1 MLLDGT
7 FKHLGR
13 TRQIIKVLVKYGFED
28 IVFHS
33 FLQNIV
39 PRRMLLSWTRENR
52 IVSATTRWERIRMA
66 AEEAGPSAIK
76 IAQIMSNRSDIIPE
90 ELIVELKK
98 LQSEVKTFPFS
109 VARKILDEELPRPY
123 DEIFE
128 EFNEVP
134 IGSASIG
141 QVYKAKLR
149 TGEEVVVKLRRPGVG
164 KLLVQDLEI
173 AKSILPHAKGVI
185 EQNGLTYEAV
195 EDSLLEIEKSTVK
208 ELDYLNEARNIEN
221 FRKFYRKRKDFYV
234 PRAYREYSTEKLL
247 IIEFAD
253 GCKITDQKQLEE
265 WSIDA
270 KKVAE
275 RGMDIYLTQ
284 IFEFGYF
291 HADPHPGN
299 IIIQKDGRICLID
312 FGMVGKLMQRDKM
325 SFAQVFVAMAQG
337 DSKKMALNLRKL
349 CISHDIENVRMLEY
363 DLQEIIEEYT
373 TLDVAESKIEDLILS
388 LQGVMRDYNMR
399 VPGSVTLIFRA
410 LGLLEGIGKQ
420 IHPEFN
426 INQFVQPYGFK
437 LLKEE
442 YSMTNLAKEGLT
454 RFDEISALLN
464 SIPVEVRSILKK
476 TRQGKLNVQI
486 EHKGYDPLLRKMD
499 RVVNRFILTFIIFTL
514 VLGSSIL
521 ATIPMSEN
529 YMAGVIGLPIISV
542 IGYAISIFLGTILL
556 FAVLRTR
563 KL

>member
-28 IVFHS
+28 VVFHS

-514 VLGSSIL
+514 VLSSSIL

-542 IGYAISIFLGTILL
+542 IGYAFSIFLGTILL